1 VERQTRETKGA
12 KAEKELIVDGQ
23 LIGCT
28 FCSLVKCGDYTPYYY
43 EICSIIMATLAVRR
57 V

>member
-1 VERQTRETKGA
+1 METKGA
-12 KAEKELIVDGQ
+12 KAEKQLIVDGQ
-23 LIGCT
+23 LIGST